1 MHTEMIDTH
10 PTDGVLAIEFDLM
23 QEKNGVYGF
32 EETKKSLLLLN
43 QVPSESY
50 PLLYLG
56 PSKGID
62 PCSNSLLAQKRNLTL
77 YLNFIPQI
85 TNSE

>member
-10 PTDGVLAIEFDLM
+10 PTDGVLAIDLFDLM

-32 EETKKSLLLLN
+32 EETKKI
-43 QVPSESY
+43 PSVSY

-56 PSKGID
+56 PSKVID
-62 PCSNSLLAQKRNLTL
+62 PCSNSLLAQKKNLAP